1 MSSTGSITEAPETA
15 SSLKAYAREIGLA
28 GLAIGPAAHLAEAE
42 EHLRE
47 RIAAGF
53 LGEYGLTAGCEERF
67 THPERLLDGAR
78 TLICCAL
85 PYLRPVEAS
94 PHSAGGLTGLV
105 ARFARGRD
113 YHKALHEKL
122 TLIAG
127 RLQELV
133 PGSGA
138 LILHDTGPLL
148 DRAAALASGLG
159 WFGRNAC
166 IIVPDYGSWVVL
178 GEIIT
183 DAALPVDP
191 PLETDRCGSCGL
203 CMAACPNEAIAAP
216 GQVNIHRCISHLTQ
230 MSGIIL
236 RPLRRSMGRMIYGC
250 DICQE
255 VCPQNAGALP
265 GNPADFEPGP
275 MHAAPGLIALLQMSK
290 AEYAATLR
298 HGAAGWIGRNR
309 LRRNACIALGNLKD
323 ASSVPA
329 LARALL
335 RDRSPMVRA
344 HAAWALGEIGGE
356 EARDALRLAKRHE
369 TDPDVTGEI
378 DAALGGG

>member
-1 MSSTGSITEAPETA
+1 
-15 SSLKAYAREIGLA
+15 
-28 GLAIGPAAHLAEAE
+28 
-42 EHLRE
+42 
-47 RIAAGF
+47 
-53 LGEYGLTAGCEERF
+53 
-67 THPERLLDGAR
+67 
-78 TLICCAL
+78 
-85 PYLRPVEAS
+85 
-94 PHSAGGLTGLV
+94 
-105 ARFARGRD
+105 
-113 YHKALHEKL
+113 
-122 TLIAG
+122 
-127 RLQELV
+127 
-133 PGSGA
+133 
-138 LILHDTGPLL
+138 
-148 DRAAALASGLG
+148 
-159 WFGRNAC
+159 
-166 IIVPDYGSWVVL
+166 
-178 GEIIT
+178 
-183 DAALPVDP
+183 
-191 PLETDRCGSCGL
+191 
-203 CMAACPNEAIAAP
+203 MAACPNEAIAAP